1 MPSGL
6 RSADNMNMLKVSA
19 TNLRNHLFDY
29 LDRAAKGETIIIQRN
44 NQEVAR
50 LTPIEMVDW
59 RNNMSITPQVLVTP
73 KEFIRPIDDVWI
85 DYL

>member
-1 MPSGL
+1 
-6 RSADNMNMLKVSA
+6 MLKVSA